1 MRKIIIE
8 KDSMDWLKIASAVFL
23 IAMFFMI
30 LPSAKR
36 MVKESPKGSASD
48 WMGFIVPMVAIVLFI
63 IVLIKLV

>member
-1 MRKIIIE
+1 
-8 KDSMDWLKIASAVFL
+8 MDWLKIAAAVLL

-48 WMGFIVPMVAIVLFI
+48 WMGFIIPIVAIALFI
-63 IVLIKLV
+63 ILLIALV